1 MFDMKSQSDEQIYF
15 CTFVKEKNI
24 KKIKPDA
31 RNKGELDHVLGGFS
45 TKICSFPKVNFD
57 GI

>member
-1 MFDMKSQSDEQIYF
+1 MKSQSDEQIYF

-45 TKICSFPKVNFD
+45 TKICSFPKVKFD